1 MILIDSH
8 VLLWRLDRKTR
19 LLDPADEAIID
30 DPSTPVFVSIASLW
44 ELAIKAGK
52 GKLKLPANFRD
63 KIAEAG
69 IDVLEISTEH
79 ALAVAA
85 LPALHG
91 DPFDRMLVVQALA
104 GKLTLMTRD
113 RRLADYGVRIHA
125 V

>member
-1 MILIDSH
+1 M
-8 VLLWRLDRKTR
+8 
-19 LLDPADEAIID
+19 LDPADEAIID
-30 DPSTPVFVSIASLW
+30 DPNTPVFVSMASLW

-52 GKLKLPANFRD
+52 GKLTLPANFRE

-69 IDVLEISTEH
+69 IEVLEISAEH

-113 RRLADYGVRIHA
+113 RKLADYGVRVHT

>member
-8 VLLWRLDRKTR
+8 VLLWRTDDIEQR
-19 LLDPADEAIID
+19 LSPADEALID
-30 DPSTPVFVSIASLW
+30 DPGTPVYVSIASLW

-69 IDVLEISTEH
+69 IEVLEISAEH

-104 GKLTLMTRD
+104 RKLTLMTRD
-113 RRLADYGVRIHA
+113 KKLADYGVRVHA

>member
-1 MILIDSH
+1 MILLDSH

-19 LLDPADEAIID
+19 LLDPAAEAMID
-30 DPSTPVFVSIASLW
+30 APETRVFVSVASIW

-52 GKLKLPANFRD
+52 GKLALPANFRD

-69 IDVLEISTEH
+69 LDLLDIAPEH

-85 LPALHG
+85 LPQLHR
-91 DPFDRMLVVQALA
+91 DPFDRMLVAQALDR
-104 GKLTLMTRD
+104 KLTLMTRD
-113 RRLADYGVRIHA
+113 RELAKYGVRVHA

>member
-8 VLLWRLDRKTR
+8 VLLWRLDRRTR
-19 LLDPADEAIID
+19 LLDAAAEALID
-30 DPSTPVFVSIASLW
+30 DPKTPVFVSVASLW

-69 IDVLEISTEH
+69 IEVLEISAEQ
-79 ALAVAA
+79 ALAVAS
-85 LPALHG
+85 LPPLHG

-104 GKLTLMTRD
+104 RKLTLMTRD
-113 RRLADYGVRIHA
+113 RKLADYGVRVHA